1 MSIKTIADLST
12 PLNSE
17 ADNLH
22 NASKNLHEILL
33 TYWKSD
39 RGLSSCS
46 QAELDENS
54 HFAINIPA
62 LKFCCLSKQRLVFRE
77 KNLLAEID
85 FHVHNNETDISVLKC
100 YLDTYGNISFDET
113 DDILDFYS
121 DPYVPAKILSKLFSA
136 ASNKKIISI

>member
-17 ADNLH
+17 ADQLH
-22 NASKNLHEILL
+22 DASKNIHELLL

-39 RGLSSCS
+39 RGLSRCS

-54 HFAINIPA
+54 HFAINFSA
-62 LKFCCLSKQRLVFRE
+62 LKFCCLSRQRLVFRE
-77 KNLLAEID
+77 KNLIAEID
-85 FHVHNNETDISVLKC
+85 FYVHNKETDTSVLKC
-100 YLDTYGNISFDET
+100 YLDTYGNISFDENG
-113 DDILDFYS
+113 DVLDIYS